1 MLDFS
6 ISGGQLM
13 LIWAFAGAICCLPF
27 FIKKRWQ
34 YFVTVPIIF
43 LSIYISFITN
53 YEFIGKPLY
62 ERPPSK
68 FVYQYHSVIY
78 EKGARWIILWA
89 LQNKENRLYKFP
101 WTEENEDS
109 LDQARRNQEQFGIP
123 QMGEVIPKKEGDRDK
138 RSRNNEFTLKT
149 YKFPFQEI
157 MPK

>member
-78 EKGARWIILWA
+78 EKGERWIILWA
-89 LQNKENRLYKFP
+89 LQNKENKL
-101 WTEENEDS
+101 TE
-109 LDQARRNQEQFGIP
+109 
-123 QMGEVIPKKEGDRDK
+123 KKEIIQGVYI
-138 RSRNNEFTLKT
+138 SNIYSFYPLKMN
-149 YKFPFQEI
+149 YC
-157 MPK
+157 

>member
-13 LIWAFAGAICCLPF
+13 LIWAFAGAICCFL

-78 EKGARWIILWA
+78 EKGEDGLLWA

-109 LDQARRNQEQFGIP
+109 
-123 QMGEVIPKKEGDRDK
+123 
-138 RSRNNEFTLKT
+138 
-149 YKFPFQEI
+149 
-157 MPK
+157 

>member
-1 MLDFS
+1 MEVV
-6 ISGGQLM
+6 Q
-13 LIWAFAGAICCLPF
+13 
-27 FIKKRWQ
+27 
-34 YFVTVPIIF
+34 F
-43 LSIYISFITN
+43 LNIYICNGITITN

-78 EKGARWIILWA
+78 EKGERWIILWA

-123 QMGEVIPKKEGDRDK
+123 QMGEIVPEENNNDK

-149 YKFPFQEI
+149 YKFPYQQL

>member
-1 MLDFS
+1 
-6 ISGGQLM
+6 M

-43 LSIYISFITN
+43 LSIYIS
-53 YEFIGKPLY
+53 
-62 ERPPSK
+62 
-68 FVYQYHSVIY
+68 Y
-78 EKGARWIILWA
+78 EKGERWIILWA

>member
-78 EKGARWIILWA
+78 EKGERWIILWA

-101 WTEENEDS
+101 LS
-109 LDQARRNQEQFGIP
+109 LIH
-123 QMGEVIPKKEGDRDK
+123 I
-138 RSRNNEFTLKT
+138 
-149 YKFPFQEI
+149 
-157 MPK
+157 

>member
-1 MLDFS
+1 MILVNKFWRRS
-6 ISGGQLM
+6 
-13 LIWAFAGAICCLPF
+13 LIKW
-27 FIKKRWQ
+27 
-34 YFVTVPIIF
+34 
-43 LSIYISFITN
+43 
-53 YEFIGKPLY
+53 PLY

-78 EKGARWIILWA
+78 EKGERWIILWA

>member
-68 FVYQYHSVIY
+68 FVYQYHSVTVSY
-78 EKGARWIILWA
+78 THL
-89 LQNKENRLYKFP
+89 P
-101 WTEENEDS
+101 S
-109 LDQARRNQEQFGIP
+109 P
-123 QMGEVIPKKEGDRDK
+123 RDG
-138 RSRNNEFTLKT
+138 RISR
-149 YKFPFQEI
+149 
-157 MPK
+157 MPSSA